1 MSTTVVPKLFQPTK
15 VGKTVLAHRVV
26 MSPMTRCRANAAH
39 VHGDLAGTIIAGKA
53 GGIPFVPG
61 IWNDE
66 QVAAWKRV
74 TDAVHAKGSRIFCQ
88 LWAIGRAAVP
98 QVLAAGGYELV
109 SASDIPAKPDSK
121 VPRALTIPG
130 RVFLTL
136 GVTITQLTSTENT
149 EIKEYIQLYTDGA
162 LNAVRAG
169 FDGVE
174 LHGASGYLIDQFTQD
189 VSNKRTDEYGGSIE
203 NRCRFALEIIESV
216 SKAIGADKVGIKFG
230 PWVTLQGMRM
240 ADPKPTFAYLVS
252 RIKELYPK
260 FAYIHVMEPRVD
272 GNVDREVQAGES
284 NDFLREI
291 WLPRTYI
298 GVGGYTR
305 DDALGQC
312 EKTGELIAFARS
324 FISNPDLPLRLAKNL
339 PLTKGKRED
348 YTPPFDGKG
357 YIDFPFAEDRYI
369 QNFHLSLLENKR
381 HSSGPKQQA
390 ESELPPRTATNKRLL
405 VASARRFWLTRLSAT
420 SAPFGRSKAAKSRFL
435 SSEIPAVVL
444 TAPIPPFVPLPQE
457 KDGVW
462 AFMQALLP
470 EKEIGRQP

>member
-15 VGKTVLAHRVV
+15 VGKTMLAHRVV

-39 VHGDLAGTIIAGKA
+39 VHGDLAVEYYAQRATVPGTLLITEGTIIAGKA
-53 GGIPFVPG
+53 GGYPFIPG
-61 IWNDE
+61 IWSDE
-66 QVAAWKRV
+66 QVTAWKRV

-88 LWAIGRAAVP
+88 LWAIGRAAMP
-98 QVLAAGGYELV
+98 DVLAAEGYELV
-109 SASDIPAKPDSK
+109 SASDIPMKPDSK
-121 VPRALTIPG
+121 APRALTI
-130 RVFLTL
+130 
-136 GVTITQLTSTENT
+136 S

-174 LHGASGYLIDQFTQD
+174 LHGAGGYLIDQFTQD

-230 PWVTLQGMRM
+230 PWITLQGMRM

-252 RIKELYPK
+252 RIKELYPE

-305 DDALGQC
+305 EDALEQC

-348 YTPPFDGKG
+348 YAPPFDGRG
-357 YIDFPFAEDRYI
+357 YIDFPFAE
-369 QNFHLSLLENKR
+369 E
-381 HSSGPKQQA
+381 
-390 ESELPPRTATNKRLL
+390 
-405 VASARRFWLTRLSAT
+405 
-420 SAPFGRSKAAKSRFL
+420 
-435 SSEIPAVVL
+435 
-444 TAPIPPFVPLPQE
+444 
-457 KDGVW
+457 
-462 AFMQALLP
+462 
-470 EKEIGRQP
+470 

>member
-39 VHGDLAGTIIAGKA
+39 VHGDLAVEYYAQRATVPGTLLITEGTIIVGKA

-61 IWNDE
+61 IWSDE

-98 QVLAAGGYELV
+98 QVLAAEGYEFV
-109 SASDIPAKPDSK
+109 SASDIPVKPDSK
-121 VPRALTIPG
+121 VPRALTIP
-130 RVFLTL
+130 
-136 GVTITQLTSTENT
+136 
-149 EIKEYIQLYTDGA
+149 EIKEYVQLYTDGA

-240 ADPKPTFAYLVS
+240 ADPKPTYTYLVS
-252 RIKELYPK
+252 RIKDLYPE

-305 DDALGQC
+305 EDALEQC

-357 YIDFPFAEDRYI
+357 YIDFPFAE
-369 QNFHLSLLENKR
+369 E
-381 HSSGPKQQA
+381 
-390 ESELPPRTATNKRLL
+390 
-405 VASARRFWLTRLSAT
+405 
-420 SAPFGRSKAAKSRFL
+420 
-435 SSEIPAVVL
+435 
-444 TAPIPPFVPLPQE
+444 
-457 KDGVW
+457 
-462 AFMQALLP
+462 
-470 EKEIGRQP
+470 